1 MNDRLSFEEY
11 LDREGT
17 LTYTNTG
24 SSMLPLLREGKDLFT
39 VRKKDSAR
47 CRAGD
52 VILYRRGKSYV
63 LHRVIEV
70 RPSDYVVLGDNCMA
84 KEYVTDDRI
93 LGVMTGFVR
102 DGKQHAVTEKG
113 YRLYTWLCLHGAGLR
128 IFLKRAMW
136 RVKSILRKIL
146 GIQRTKV

>member
-17 LTYTNTG
+17 LTYANKG
-24 SSMLPLLREGKDLFT
+24 ISMLPLLREGKDLFT
-39 VRKKDSAR
+39 VRKKDAAR
-47 CRAGD
+47 CLAGD

-84 KEYVTDDRI
+84 KEYVTDAQV

-102 DGKQHAVTEKG
+102 GGRTCSVTDRA
-113 YRLYTWLCLHGAGLR
+113 YQAYTWLMLHTAEVRTRSKRLKAAVMRRAGRILHG
-128 IFLKRAMW
+128 
-136 RVKSILRKIL
+136 
-146 GIQRTKV
+146 

>member
-102 DGKQHAVTEKG
+102 GGRTCSVTDRA
-113 YRLYTWLCLHGAGLR
+113 YQAYTWLMLHTAEVRTGSKRLKAAVMRRAGRILHG
-128 IFLKRAMW
+128 
-136 RVKSILRKIL
+136 
-146 GIQRTKV
+146 